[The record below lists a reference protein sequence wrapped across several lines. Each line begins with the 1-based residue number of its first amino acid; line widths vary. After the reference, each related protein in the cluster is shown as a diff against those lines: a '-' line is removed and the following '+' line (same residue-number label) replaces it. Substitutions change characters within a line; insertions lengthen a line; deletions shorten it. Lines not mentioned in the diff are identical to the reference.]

1 MKKIILLLLCIT
13 LGPWGLAQV
22 NSVAESPNPPVQSSV
37 PTVKTAIVN
46 KKEISIF
53 PNPINNGIV
62 NITLNGFKGTR
73 TEIRILN
80 VIGNEMY
87 REVLNE
93 MSDRYTKPINL
104 NKLNLNNGVYYV
116 KLQADD
122 FSEFKK
128 IIVN

>member
-22 NSVAESPNPPVQSSV
+22 NSVAESPNQPVQSNIS
-37 PTVKTAIVN
+37 TAKSANIN
-46 KKEISIF
+46 KKEISVF
-53 PNPINNGIV
+53 PNPTNNGIV

-80 VIGNEMY
+80 VIGNEVH
-87 REVLNE
+87 REVINE
-93 MSDRYTKPINL
+93 MNDHFTKPINL
-104 NKLNLNNGVYYV
+104 SKFNNGVYYV

>member
-22 NSVAESPNPPVQSSV
+22 NSVPESPNPPVQSSAS
-37 PTVKTAIVN
+37 TSKSTHIN
-46 KKEISIF
+46 KKEISIY
-53 PNPINNGIV
+53 PNPVSNGII

-73 TEIRILN
+73 TELRILN
-80 VIGNEMY
+80 VIGNEIH

-93 MSDRYTKPINL
+93 MNDHFTKPINIS
-104 NKLNLNNGVYYV
+104 KLNSGVYYV

-128 IIVN
+128 IIVE